1 MLFKTESKYPCDFIL
16 FGTLGDLSCRKLLP
30 ALYQLEYADLL
41 HEKTRIIGCAREE
54 LVLSA
59 YVDLI
64 KNKIKS
70 FLPDKIDEAVWL
82 RFVEKLAYC
91 KLDLNK
97 PDDYQQLM
105 DYVNPSERV
114 IISYLAI
121 PPSLYSQA
129 CYGLSQLGLTS
140 QPSRVVLEKPIGHDL
155 PSSIATNDQVACFFA
170 ENQIYRIDHYLG
182 KETVLNLLVLRF
194 ANSIFSTN
202 WDNRVID
209 RIEIA
214 VAEEIGVEG
223 RWEYYD
229 KSGQV
234 RDMLQNHLL
243 QILSLIAMEPPLSL
257 SAESIRNEK
266 LKVLKSLRFI
276 NKTNVHDHT
285 IRAQY
290 VANHLI
296 NGKKI
301 LGYLEE
307 QGASQTSK
315 TETFVAIKAYV
326 DNWRWAGVPFYML
339 TGKRLPKKQ
348 SEVVI
353 YFKPQPYNI
362 FHSLKEE
369 LSPNQLIIRLQPDEG
384 VEVRIMNKVPG
395 LGERMELHDSKLDLN
410 FHHSFK
416 TRRIADAY
424 ERLLLEV
431 MLGNQYLFVSREE
444 IEQAWQWIDSI
455 VFAWEEKNIPLYT
468 YPSGSWGPKEVMRL
482 FNGQAHV
489 WGEHNAI
496 I

>member
-1 MLFKTESKYPCDFIL
+1 MLLKAESKYPCDLIL

-30 ALYQLEYADLL
+30 ALYQLELANLL

-54 LVLSA
+54 LDFFA

-64 KNKIKS
+64 KHKIQQ
-70 FLPDKIDEAVWL
+70 FLFDEIDEAVWL
-82 RFVEKLAYC
+82 RFIKKLTYC
-91 KLDLNK
+91 KLDLNQS
-97 PDDYQQLM
+97 DDYQKLT

-114 IISYLAI
+114 VISYLAI
-121 PPSLYSQA
+121 PPGLYSQTCRSLA
-129 CYGLSQLGLTS
+129 RLNLTER
-140 QPSRVVLEKPIGHDL
+140 PSRVVLEKPIGHDL
-155 PSSIATNDQVACFFA
+155 PSSVATNDQVACFFA
-170 ENQIYRIDHYLG
+170 EDQIYRIDHYLG

-209 RIEIA
+209 RVEIS

-257 SAESIRNEK
+257 SAESIRSEK

-276 NKTNVHDHT
+276 NKSNVHDHT
-285 IRAQY
+285 VRAQY
-290 VANHLI
+290 VANNLS

-301 LGYLEE
+301 RGYLEE
-307 QGASQTSK
+307 EGANQASK

-326 DNWRWAGVPFYML
+326 DNWRWSGVPFYML

-362 FHSLKEE
+362 FHPLKEE
-369 LSPNQLIIRLQPDEG
+369 LYPNQLIIRLQPDEG
-384 VEVRIMNKVPG
+384 VEVRIMNKIPG
-395 LGERMELHDSKLDLN
+395 LGERMELHDTKLDLN

-455 VFAWEEKNIPLYT
+455 ISAWEEDNIPLYT
-468 YPSGSWGPKEVMRL
+468 YPACTWGPTEVIRL

-489 WGEHNAI
+489 WGDHNAVS
-496 I
+496 